1 MFELKPSSVAR
12 WSVAF
17 VFAYHGLVP
26 KLLLVHPSEIDLV
39 KATPT
44 LGLDPSLLVR
54 CAGIAEVLL
63 ALVIIVCWKKAWPLF
78 VAGCA
83 LIGLLGATVVF
94 VPSVMGAA
102 FNPVSLTV
110 TTLALVWIALTGDRN
125 TPTPS

>member
-1 MFELKPSSVAR
+1 MFELKPTSVAR

-26 KLLLVHPSEIDLV
+26 KLLLVHPSEIELV

-44 LGLDPSLLVR
+44 FGVDPSILIQY
-54 CAGIAEVLL
+54 AGIAELVL
-63 ALVIIVCWKKAWPLF
+63 ALLIIGCWNKAWPLY

-83 LIGLLGATVVF
+83 LMGLFAATVVF
-94 VPSVMGAA
+94 VPSIMGAA

-110 TTLALVWIALTGDRN
+110 TTLALVWIALARKAE
-125 TPTPS
+125 PPKSI